1 MFANLNPQQICFL
14 VILVIAF
21 ILFLTEWLRNDVV
34 AILIVLALYVTRVL
48 KPAEALSGFSSE
60 PAIVIAGIF
69 VLSGALHATGLSD
82 TLGGWIGRLAGR
94 SYTRA
99 LAVIMPSVALL
110 SAFTHHV
117 TTTAIMVPVTM
128 DLARERDIPASK
140 LLMPISFAAS
150 LGTTITIIGAPA
162 FLIASSVLQ
171 QAGRPG
177 LGVFSIA
184 PIGLSLSL
192 VGTVFMLVAGR
203 FLLPSNQGTEDQTS
217 HFRLEEYLTELAVL
231 PNSPFLGKSIGEV
244 ESDDRYHFKVVGW
257 LRNGR
262 QLKTPFKDRKLE
274 VGDVLVV
281 RTTPDELMAIRQQ
294 SDLELH
300 PINLYGSIDANGKTA
315 DDENEGAGDQ
325 FVQVVVAPASD
336 LVGRTIGEVDFLR
349 RYGAIVVG
357 LWRKRGWLQQE
368 MAKVKLRAGDV
379 LVLEGDQESL
389 ARVAND
395 GAFLMMVPFHG
406 EGKLHGK
413 APLAG
418 GIMVAAVLAAAFNFL
433 SIEMA
438 ALAGA
443 VTAVLT
449 GCISIR
455 QAYRSIDQR
464 IFVFIAGAIPLGLAM
479 QKTGTANLLAG
490 GLQSLVGGWHKTW
503 ILLLLFGVVAILTQL
518 MSDAATTALF
528 APVAVALAQALGQ
541 APEPFVITVAMAAV
555 AAFLT
560 PIGHHGNLLVYGPG
574 RYQFGDFVKV
584 GTPLTILVAIV
595 VVVLAPMIW
604 HG

>member
-1 MFANLNPQQICFL
+1 MLTNLNPQQICFL

-21 ILFLTEWLRNDVV
+21 ILFLTEWLRNDLV

-48 KPAEALSGFSSE
+48 TPAEALSGFSSE

-82 TLGGWIGRLAGR
+82 TLGGWIGHLAGQ

-117 TTTAIMVPVTM
+117 TTTAIMVPITM

-150 LGTTITIIGAPA
+150 LGTAITIIGAPA

-184 PIGLSLSL
+184 PIGLTLSL

-203 FLLPSNQGTEDQTS
+203 FLLPSNRGSENQTS
-217 HFRLEEYLTELAVL
+217 HFRLEEYLTELTVL
-231 PNSPFLGKSIGEV
+231 PNSPFLGKTISEV
-244 ESDDRYHFKVVGW
+244 EADDRYHFKVVGW

-262 QLKTPFKDRKLE
+262 RMKMPFRDRQLE
-274 VGDVLVV
+274 AGDVLVV
-281 RTTPDELMAIRQQ
+281 RTTPDELVAIRQQ
-294 SDLELH
+294 PDLELH
-300 PINLYGSIDANGKTA
+300 PINLYGAIKENGKTA
-315 DDENEGAGDQ
+315 DDEDDGAGDQ
-325 FVQVVVAPASD
+325 FVQVVVAPSSD
-336 LVGRTIGEVDFLR
+336 LVGRTIGEVDFHS

-357 LWRKRGWLQQE
+357 LWRKSGWLQQE
-368 MAKVKLRAGDV
+368 MAKVKLRASDV

-389 ARVAND
+389 ARVAGD

-406 EGKLHGK
+406 EAKLHRK

-418 GIMVAAVLAAAFNFL
+418 GIMVAAVLAAALNFL

-443 VTAVLT
+443 VAAVLT

-464 IFVFIAGAIPLGLAM
+464 IFVFIAGAIPLGIAM
-479 QKTGTANLLAG
+479 QKTGTGNLLAG
-490 GLQSLVGGWHKTW
+490 GLQRVMGGWDKVW
-503 ILLLLFGVVAILTQL
+503 ILLVLFAVVAVLTQL

-528 APVAVALAQALGQ
+528 APVAVALAQVLGQ
-541 APEPFVITVAMAAV
+541 APEPFVVTVAMAAV
-555 AAFLT
+555 VAFLT

-574 RYQFGDFVKV
+574 RYQFSDFVKV
-584 GTPLTILVAIV
+584 GTPLTVLAAIV

-604 HG
+604 PG